1 MSTGI
6 GIVNDADTQSVSYS
20 LFHGPTD
27 TPLIDQTLATFLD
40 TQCVEFGHREVIVT
54 PWNGTRWTYNHLRLH
69 STYLARYLLSEGI
82 KPGDRVGILAGN
94 RVEYA
99 SVLFACMRL
108 GAILVI
114 LNNTYTKQEVEYA
127 LSYTGGCIFLRSG
140 LSIDKEAH
148 TRRMQGTFH
157 HYADRTNRQHGN
169 GADLWSWIRETPT
182 SAASPSTFWKA

>member
-1 MSTGI
+1 MSTSI
-6 GIVNDADTQSVSYS
+6 AAVNDADTQGVVYS

-40 TQCVEFGHREVIVT
+40 AQCLEFGDRECIVT
-54 PWNGTRWTYNHLRLH
+54 PWNGTRWTYNLLRQH
-69 STYLARYLLSEGI
+69 SEYLARYLLSEGI

-99 SVLFACMRL
+99 SVFFACMRL

-127 LSYTGGCIFLRSG
+127 LSYTGEFTS
-140 LSIDKEAH
+140 LSSELSNLH
-148 TRRMQGTFH
+148 
-157 HYADRTNRQHGN
+157 
-169 GADLWSWIRETPT
+169 
-182 SAASPSTFWKA
+182 